1 MHCLAKS
8 GRVGYLAEPLLI
20 CPKPCACI
28 LVGLLP
34 NWHAVAEL
42 LASVLGDCSV
52 VQVCYYRDKQS
63 INKFQ
68 MASVKAADGGSR
80 VTTSVKA
87 ADGGSRVTISEPF
100 ALDTKWD
107 YKVGGFNCYD
117 LGH

>member
-80 VTTSVKA
+80 VT
-87 ADGGSRVTISEPF
+87 ISEPF